1 MLSLQDAHQDWYTI
15 RLHRFE
21 RMRQNILFVV
31 LIMGT
36 LTALERNT
44 LCMVT
49 PGRFGCAAI
58 SPEQSKQDYGLL
70 YHVAYAIAY
79 VFDCIFMSI
88 WIPFFD
94 WWVKE
99 LPVSKSAFDTM
110 NVVLLALNQVMCG
123 AHVIYQ
129 AAQFMA
135 MLSIVLRFKKTSSL
149 RTEISYTSWKE
160 RSFLV
165 ASVLATVAL
174 GSGALHT
181 LELAE
186 LARVKTLEYGLVVVP
201 TQILVGLRFASMV
214 QRKKE
219 QRALAGMTATRHVEV
234 GVQDEKVEASY
245 MMGPSSPASAN

>member
-1 MLSLQDAHQDWYTI
+1 MLNLQDGHQDWYTI

-31 LIMGT
+31 LLMGT

-49 PGRFGCAAI
+49 PGRFGCDAI
-58 SPEQSKQDYGLL
+58 SPEQAKQDYGLL

-79 VFDCIFMSI
+79 VFDCVFMSI

-99 LPVSKSAFDTM
+99 LPVSKSVFDSM
-110 NVVLLALNQVMCG
+110 NMVLLVVNQVMCG
-123 AHVIYQ
+123 AHVLYQ

-135 MLSIVLRFKKTSSL
+135 MLYLVLRFNKTSL
-149 RTEISYTSWKE
+149 QADVSYTSWKE

-165 ASVLATVAL
+165 ASVLATIAL

-181 LELAE
+181 LEWAE
-186 LARVKTLEYGLVVVP
+186 LARVKILEYGLVVVP
-201 TQILVGLRFASMV
+201 AQILIGLRFASKV
-214 QRKKE
+214 QRKME
-219 QRALAGMTATRHVEV
+219 QRALAGMAASRHVEM
-234 GVQDEKVEASY
+234 GVQDEKIEA
-245 MMGPSSPASAN
+245 

>member
-1 MLSLQDAHQDWYTI
+1 MLNLQDAHQDWYTI
-15 RLHRFE
+15 RLHRFR
-21 RMRQNILFVV
+21 RMLQNILFVV

-49 PGRFGCAAI
+49 PGRFGCAAK
-58 SPEQSKQDYGLL
+58 SPEQAKQDYGLL

-99 LPVSKSAFDTM
+99 LPVSKSVLDSM
-110 NVVLLALNQVMCG
+110 NMVLLALNQVMCA

-129 AAQFMA
+129 AAQFVA
-135 MLSIVLRFKKTSSL
+135 MLYIVLRFKKASL
-149 RTEISYTSWKE
+149 QADVLYTSWKE

-165 ASVLATVAL
+165 ASVLATVGL

-201 TQILVGLRFASMV
+201 AQILVGLRLASMV

-219 QRALAGMTATRHVEV
+219 QRALAGMAASRHVEM
-234 GVQDEKVEASY
+234 GVQDEKVGA
-245 MMGPSSPASAN
+245 